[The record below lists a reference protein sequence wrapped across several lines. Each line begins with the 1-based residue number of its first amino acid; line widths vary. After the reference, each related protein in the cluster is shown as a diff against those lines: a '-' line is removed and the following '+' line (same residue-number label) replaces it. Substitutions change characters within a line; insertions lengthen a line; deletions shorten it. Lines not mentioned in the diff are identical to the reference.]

1 VILSHCLGRYDIGG
15 GWLDWFLRWWNSFT
29 VSERM
34 SGDEVGYDQASRI
47 VETREMY
54 YILF

>member
-1 VILSHCLGRYDIGG
+1 MTLVVVR
-15 GWLDWFLRWWNSFT
+15 LDWFLRWWNGFT

-47 VETREMY
+47 VETRAVARGR
-54 YILF
+54 